1 MKERHQI
8 NICVSIDIN
17 ECKEG
22 LHGCHTNAICNNT
35 KGSYNCTCK
44 PGFIGDGRN
53 SCKGTVFIVIVIV
66 IIISIRILYVSFAS
80 PSPNVLFDQRQ
91 ENIETKVFLLSNKF
105 LLKFLL
111 NK

>member
-53 SCKGTVFIVIVIV
+53 SCKGTVVNVIVII
-66 IIISIRILYVSFAS
+66 IIISIRILYRLYRLYRLHLMFC
-80 PSPNVLFDQRQ
+80 LIKDRK
-91 ENIETKVFLLSNKF
+91 IL
-105 LLKFLL
+105 
-111 NK
+111 